1 MHGLTL
7 TEQRLRIVNDY
18 RASSEAWPATARQ
31 IAAWAIRERR
41 WTPATELAI
50 AKCADE
56 LARAMRE
63 EVYTDPQGREVRTK
77 HAARMVEKGIQTI
90 LWDDIR
96 TAERRHMEIAFKN
109 RRQQIVGDCSRL
121 KVDVD
126 SFNENRS
133 PEAPIQL
140 ILDFTE
146 DVAELEAVA
155 ALNPDPNE
163 PPPPSSRSRA
173 AVPVLV

>member
-1 MHGLTL
+1 MQGLTL
-7 TEQRLRIVNDY
+7 MEHRLRIVNSYIDCGQK
-18 RASSEAWPATARQ
+18 WPATARE
-31 IAAWAIRERR
+31 IAAWAIQQKL
-41 WTPATELAI
+41 WAPHNATLIGKCAEELAS
-50 AKCADE
+50 
-56 LARAMRE
+56 AMRE

-77 HAARMVEKGIQTI
+77 HAARIIEEGLQTT

-96 TAERRHMEIAFKN
+96 TAERKHMEIAFKQ

-133 PEAPIQL
+133 PDVPIQL

-146 DVAELEAVA
+146 DVAEMEAVD
-155 ALNPDPNE
+155 ALNCDPNE
-163 PPPPSSRSRA
+163 PRPHASRSRG
-173 AVPVLV
+173 AVPALV